1 MSTTTIKNRIFAIL
15 LAAAMIVTMTPYLG
29 GIAANPYAATSAPG
43 GTVKSNEDTKLQ
55 TALGG
60 SGAVQIGIS
69 TTGGKTVITATLKED
84 ITLTSPL
91 TIKRGASGDT
101 VVINL
106 NSHSITA
113 APGTN
118 GTDFEAAK
126 GKNAIEIV
134 PADYDVIIQG
144 PGSITGGKGATYETE
159 NKNRYGTDGGMAVC
173 FTAYEEGAYWFPE
186 SSPYKLEHGLKV
198 MDGAVLTGGEGGSV
212 SGADLMYNIEKYTG
226 DRWPVAPTLIAGNG
240 GAGIGQYVKRLTA
253 EDPTIAYS
261 RIDIDEC
268 TVNGGKGGAVDLSG
282 ITPTEYAIMTSSEAA
297 AAMQGNN
304 NDNYDDRIGSML
316 KQRTGAGGDGIMTG
330 AGRKYLYV
338 GQNSS
343 VTGGTNGT
351 PEYGS
356 NKYVAHLYVNVS
368 DAGSGI
374 SINTS
379 DLGLTNNEVSWSNN
393 ASSTK
398 VKDSDDVGIYIEGSV
413 SGGSSAA
420 ADALNENAGAAG
432 TGLYMNGDGSLY
444 EIDSR
449 IFDSN
454 DHAGDKKLG
463 IVAIAAGGS
472 ITGGKGG
479 DAAYGSAGSGG
490 YGIREYYNRNKDDGP
505 REDQYGTDYY
515 IINGTV
521 SGGNGGDSMR
531 GFAGTGGNGYTT
543 SQYRDLVNIIGSGS
557 LKGGA
562 GGTEVI
568 IDGGTGSED
577 YTPEA
582 AYFYPSQLENIVSVS
597 KTNGSNVKAV
607 TKSTFNV
614 TASMTAFSANPD
626 ASTKISC
633 TVDKP
638 SGYSGGMY
646 LVWTAVIYES
656 SEGSNNG
663 KEVLTIESAGTDY
676 TSFNL
681 LTNSAYKYLAYPM
694 YDESYGLNMNHYNT
708 DVATVDRMA
717 EDHKTKTDIYCTV
730 VLEDGR
736 WGRSNV
742 MTFEKGKGWN
752 GSGSGDD
759 PSDDPTEADIA
770 AANAVQGMINSL
782 DPDVIG
788 EISLADENFIKEV
801 RAEYEALTDIQKS
814 LVNISFLIQAE
825 NRINE
830 LNQAA
835 ADNVISMI
843 EGVPSKEVYE
853 EYTEEADIAG
863 VKAQIEAAINAYN
876 ELTDEQKRIVD
887 DSGTSSYLNTIISE
901 FNQTF
906 PASAIEGDV
915 VPPEDPV
922 DPQPTPEP
930 QPIPSPSGGQ
940 GGAVTPA
947 VQEIVDLPAV
957 KISKPKAAKKKVT
970 VKWKKVSKKN
980 QKKIQGIE
988 IRVMGPDY
996 NKTFT
1001 AGKKKTSKKINGL
1014 RSKTKYTVSVRAY
1027 KWVGGV
1033 KHVSAWKSKKVKVK

>member
-43 GTVKSNEDTKLQ
+43 GTVESDDGESLAE
-55 TALGG
+55 ALGG
-60 SGAVQIGIS
+60 GNLVSIGKS
-69 TTGGKTVITATLKED
+69 ETSGKTIITATLKAD
-84 ITLTSPL
+84 LNLASPL
-91 TIKRGASGDT
+91 TLTRGQAGDK
-101 VVINL
+101 VIINL
-106 NSHSITA
+106 NNHGITA

-118 GTDFEAAK
+118 GTSEAAAM
-126 GKNAIEIV
+126 GKNAIEIAS
-134 PADYDVIIQG
+134 ADFDVVIQG
-144 PGSITGGKGATYETE
+144 PGSVTGGKGATYETE
-159 NKNRYGTDGGMAVC
+159 NKNRYGTDGGMAIC

-198 MDGAVLTGGEGGSV
+198 IDGAVLTGGEGGSV

-226 DRWPVAPTLIAGNG
+226 GRWADAPTLIAGDG
-240 GAGIGQYVKRLTA
+240 GAGIGQYVKRLTVEA
-253 EDPTIAYS
+253 PTIAYS
-261 RIDIDEC
+261 RIDIDEG

-282 ITPTEYAIMTSSEAA
+282 ITPTEYAIMTSAEAA

-304 NDNYDDRIGSML
+304 NDNYDVRVGSML

-338 GQNSS
+338 GQNSA
-343 VTGGTNGT
+343 VKGGTNGT
-351 PEYGS
+351 PEFGS
-356 NKYVAHLYVNVS
+356 NKYVTQLYVNIS
-368 DAGSGI
+368 EAGSGI

-379 DLGLTNNEVSWSNN
+379 DLGLTNEAVSWSNT
-393 ASSTK
+393 AASTK
-398 VKDSDDVGIYIEGSV
+398 EKDSDDVGIYIEGTV
-413 SGGSSAA
+413 TGGSSAD
-420 ADALNENAGAAG
+420 ADALNEDAGEAGA
-432 TGLYMNGDGSLY
+432 GLFMNGDGSLY
-444 EIDSR
+444 EIDSS
-449 IFDSN
+449 IIDNN

-463 IVAIAAGGS
+463 IVAIAASGS

-479 DAAYGSAGSGG
+479 DAAYGSAGAGG

-505 REDQYGTDYY
+505 GNNQYGTDYY

-521 SGGNGGDSMR
+521 SGGAGGNSMR
-531 GFAGTGGNGYTT
+531 GFAGVGGNGYLT
-543 SQYRDLVNIIGSGS
+543 SQYRDLVNIVGNGS

-597 KTNGSNVKAV
+597 KTNGSKVKAV

-614 TASMTAFSANPD
+614 TASMTAFSKNPD
-626 ASTKISC
+626 ASTKVSC

-638 SGYSGGMY
+638 TGYSGGMY
-646 LVWTAVIYES
+646 IVWTAVIYES
-656 SEGSNNG
+656 SEGSNDG
-663 KEVLTIESAGTDY
+663 KEVLALESAGTDY

-694 YDESYGLNMNHYNT
+694 YDESYGLNMNHYNA

-752 GSGSGDD
+752 GESGDD

-782 DPDVIG
+782 DPNVIG
-788 EISLADENFIKEV
+788 EISLADETFIKEV

-814 LVNISFLIQAE
+814 LVNISLLLQAE

-906 PASAIEGDV
+906 PTSAIEGDV

-1001 AGKKKTSKKINGL
+1001 AGKKKTSKKIKGL
-1014 RSKTKYTVSVRAY
+1014 AKKTKYYVQVRTYTKSGGTTFYSKWSAKKTV
-1027 KWVGGV
+1027 KT
-1033 KHVSAWKSKKVKVK
+1033 K